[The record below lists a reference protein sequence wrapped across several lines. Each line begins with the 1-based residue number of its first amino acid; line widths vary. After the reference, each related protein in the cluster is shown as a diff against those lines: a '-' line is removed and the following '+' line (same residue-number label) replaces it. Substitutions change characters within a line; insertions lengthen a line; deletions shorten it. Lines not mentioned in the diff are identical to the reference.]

1 MEKKSILVIDDDEYI
16 RKACVELFKSEGYE
30 VFSADSG
37 EGGIEVLKANPC
49 EIVITDLK
57 LPEMD
62 GLAVLKHIKDNYS
75 KTDVIMITAH
85 GTIAN
90 AVQAMKLGAYDY
102 VPKTFDITELDLIV
116 KRCFEKQRLSAEISE
131 LKQLVNLYEVS
142 KAISSIM
149 GLDELLNLILK
160 LSSDTLSA
168 DSGSI
173 MLYDSKAN
181 ELTVKVAIGS
191 RKDDVINKKLSLG
204 ERIAGYSAKELK
216 PVVIQGDVKNDP
228 RFLGLEPY
236 EDIKSALTAPL
247 MRKGRLLGV
256 INLARVEREA
266 VFSEQ
271 DLNLLSIFAVEAAIA
286 IENTYLFNSLEQEK
300 EELNATFSAMAD
312 GAVVTDA
319 GFNVM
324 RLNNSARE
332 LLGLSETDSL
342 DRSFIEMIPD
352 YAPSLPWET
361 INSDTARSV
370 NFELSRVK
378 GKSLFL
384 SVMATKIAGQDKN
397 VIGHIFVLRDITEE
411 KKEGKQKIDFLAL
424 ISHKLRTPLT
434 AINGYSSL
442 LLEKAKDLD
451 KLTRQA
457 LTTIEREGNTLN
469 LLVDKLI
476 RFTLLESEY
485 TELTPERIS
494 IKKVVDT
501 SLLGLGA
508 FLDKN
513 KTTVIVGEE
522 LSRLPDLMID
532 TAKIIEVVENIVEN
546 AVKFNDKPEKI
557 IHINGGL
564 ADNNFV
570 MLQVSDNGLGI
581 PSEEHKKIFQKFYQ
595 IDEYKT
601 GQVEG
606 AGLGLA
612 VVKKILELHGGSVW
626 IESKIEKGSKFC
638 FTLPRWQDSQ
648 AKTNQ

>member
-1 MEKKSILVIDDDEYI
+1 
-16 RKACVELFKSEGYE
+16 
-30 VFSADSG
+30 
-37 EGGIEVLKANPC
+37 
-49 EIVITDLK
+49 
-57 LPEMD
+57 
-62 GLAVLKHIKDNYS
+62 
-75 KTDVIMITAH
+75 
-85 GTIAN
+85 
-90 AVQAMKLGAYDY
+90 
-102 VPKTFDITELDLIV
+102 
-116 KRCFEKQRLSAEISE
+116 
-131 LKQLVNLYEVS
+131 
-142 KAISSIM
+142 
-149 GLDELLNLILK
+149 
-160 LSSDTLSA
+160 
-168 DSGSI
+168 
-173 MLYDSKAN
+173 
-181 ELTVKVAIGS
+181 
-191 RKDDVINKKLSLG
+191 
-204 ERIAGYSAKELK
+204 
-216 PVVIQGDVKNDP
+216 
-228 RFLGLEPY
+228 
-236 EDIKSALTAPL
+236 
-247 MRKGRLLGV
+247 
-256 INLARVEREA
+256 
-266 VFSEQ
+266 
-271 DLNLLSIFAVEAAIA
+271 
-286 IENTYLFNSLEQEK
+286 
-300 EELNATFSAMAD
+300 
-312 GAVVTDA
+312 
-319 GFNVM
+319 
-324 RLNNSARE
+324 
-332 LLGLSETDSL
+332 
-342 DRSFIEMIPD
+342 
-352 YAPSLPWET
+352 
-361 INSDTARSV
+361 
-370 NFELSRVK
+370 
-378 GKSLFL
+378 
-384 SVMATKIAGQDKN
+384 MATKIAGQDKN